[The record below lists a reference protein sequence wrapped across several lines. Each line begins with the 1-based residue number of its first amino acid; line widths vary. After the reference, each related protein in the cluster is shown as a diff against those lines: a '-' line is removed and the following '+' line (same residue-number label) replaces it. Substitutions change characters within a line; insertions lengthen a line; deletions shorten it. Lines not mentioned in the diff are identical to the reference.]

1 MKRISGLP
9 QKMVETKND
18 IIYYLVYLLLKLA
31 LTLPI
36 AIATVERVFS
46 AMKILKS
53 WLHNRMEDEWMNDCL
68 VLYIEKNIFN
78 SIDDETI
85 MQCSQNMKNY
95 WR

>member
-36 AIATVERVFS
+36 VTPAVERVFS
-46 AMKILKS
+46 AMKIVKS
-53 WLHNRMEDEWMNDCL
+53 QMRNRMEDEWMNYC
-68 VLYIEKNIFN
+68 
-78 SIDDETI
+78 
-85 MQCSQNMKNY
+85 NMKN
-95 WR
+95 RQGQL